1 MSDNQPL
8 PGERHE
14 PDGDIGARISRR
26 HGALLIGIAG
36 LCVAAYFA
44 FHSGPS
50 DKKAGPSRQP
60 PQISQVT
67 SFEPAKAQPVSVQK
81 PIATPAEPPQQTLL
95 QQAIGQT
102 EDPLKKAR
110 EASLLGKD
118 YHPEQAV
125 RMASAASPTGT
136 ATGQPE
142 SELAAKLHAT
152 ALDGSLAT
160 VLPHPEMTVTTGT
173 LIPCVLN
180 TAMDS
185 SAPGIVVCTTQQ
197 DVFGTTGS
205 VVLMERGTK
214 IVGEYS
220 SFIRQGQNRM
230 FVLWNR
236 AETPKH
242 VVITLGS
249 PASDALGR
257 AGFDGEIDTHFWARF
272 GGALMLTFIDGA
284 FSTATALASQQGST
298 FLNFGQSEGAATEAL
313 RNSINIPPTVHKNQ
327 GEIVAVMAARD
338 LDFSS
343 VYTIATRA
351 GAR

>member
-1 MSDNQPL
+1 MSEHNEAL
-8 PGERHE
+8 PGERHAE
-14 PDGDIGARISRR
+14 APTPSRVSRR
-26 HGALLIGIAG
+26 HGALMIGIVGLGVAG
-36 LCVAAYFA
+36 YFA
-44 FHSGPS
+44 FHARTNDRKTEVAHQPS
-50 DKKAGPSRQP
+50 
-60 PQISQVT
+60 QISQVAQ
-67 SFEPAKAQPVSVQK
+67 FEPAKAQPVGMQK
-81 PIATPAEPPQQTLL
+81 PVAMPAEPPRQTLV
-95 QQAIGQT
+95 QQAIGQV

-110 EASLLGKD
+110 EASILGKD
-118 YHPEQAV
+118 YQAGQAAH
-125 RMASAASPTGT
+125 MASSASSANTAA
-136 ATGQPE
+136 QPE

-152 ALDGSLAT
+152 TLEGSKAT
-160 VLPHPEMTVTTGT
+160 VLPHPEMTVTAGT

-220 SFIRQGQNRM
+220 SIMRQGQNRM

-236 AETPKH
+236 AETPRH

-257 AGFDGEIDTHFWARF
+257 AGFDGEIDTHFWSRF

-284 FSTATALASQQGST
+284 FGAATSVASQHGGT
-298 FLNFGQSEGAATEAL
+298 FLNFGQGEGAATEAL
-313 RNSINIPPTVHKNQ
+313 RNSVDIPPTLRKNQ
-327 GEIVAVMAARD
+327 GEVVAVMAARD
-338 LDFSS
+338 LDFSGIYGLS
-343 VYTIATRA
+343 LRA
-351 GAR
+351 AR